1 MTGVLGVP
9 TFTVA
14 RTLDNPYLDHFLNR
28 FREAKGQF
36 IVGKQGSAGQ
46 IDDVL
51 KRGGKLVLL
60 GDQHAGPKGCWVDFF
75 GRQASCHKAIAVFPL
90 TAGAPLAVVFGRRVG
105 GKPLQFELGMNGA
118 LDPADPGAELGGVK
132 PVTQWYNRR
141 LEELIRETPEQYWW
155 VHRRWRDA
163 PVKRVARERAA

>member
-1 MTGVLGVP
+1 
-9 TFTVA
+9 
-14 RTLDNPYLDHFLNR
+14 
-28 FREAKGQF
+28 
-36 IVGKQGSAGQ
+36 
-46 IDDVL
+46 
-51 KRGGKLVLL
+51 
-60 GDQHAGPKGCWVDFF
+60 VDFF

-118 LDPADPGAELGGVK
+118 LDPADPTAELGGVK

-141 LEELIRETPEQYWW
+141 LEELIRAMPEQYWW

-163 PVKRVARERAA
+163 PAKVAKKLKAAA